1 MPRSLHIGLV
11 TLTGGLV
18 LGAGY
23 LIAVRGEAIL
33 ADIAAI
39 GSRVWCF

>member
-1 MPRSLHIGLV
+1 MPRSLQIGFLA
-11 TLTGGLV
+11 LTGSMI

-23 LIAVRGEAIL
+23 LIGVRGEAIL

>member
-1 MPRSLHIGLV
+1 MPRSFQIGFL
-11 TLTGGLV
+11 TLTGSMM

>member
-1 MPRSLHIGLV
+1 MPRSVQIGLL
-11 TLTGGLV
+11 TLAGSIV

-33 ADIAAI
+33 ADLAAL

>member
-1 MPRSLHIGLV
+1 MPRSVQIGLL
-11 TLTGGLV
+11 TLTGSII